1 MLSTQAPCIFVPK
14 ALAQPFTDYNTQQ
27 LFHFPHTSTLRL
39 VFSHSSDTYWQG
51 SGPLFFY
58 SGNEGPIEQF
68 WDNSGFVQELAQEFK
83 ALLVFAEHVSDTC
96 TCVCWCGYCGVGRGK
111 VRSTLLV
118 VN

>member
-1 MLSTQAPCIFVPK
+1 MYVLS
-14 ALAQPFTDYNTQQ
+14 
-27 LFHFPHTSTLRL
+27 LFPRL
-39 VFSHSSDTYWQG
+39 LLSHSFSHFSDTYWQG

-83 ALLVFAEHVSDTC
+83 ALLIFAEHVSDML
-96 TCVCWCGYCGVGRGK
+96 VWCWRGK
-111 VRSTLLV
+111 VRSTQLV